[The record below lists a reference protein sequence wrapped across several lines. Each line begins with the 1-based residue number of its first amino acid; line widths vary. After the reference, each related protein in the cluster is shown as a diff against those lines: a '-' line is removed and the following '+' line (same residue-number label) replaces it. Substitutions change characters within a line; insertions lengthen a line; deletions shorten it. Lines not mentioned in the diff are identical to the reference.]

1 MASLVLLISEILHPE
16 HADLVTLMPVSG
28 GFVKHSE
35 NSVKGLMGKVVIRS
49 SKGRSSPEK
58 KDVGVAVEEEEE
70 LPEMRV
76 SVEAIWP

>member
-16 HADLVTLMPVSG
+16 HADLVTLMPVASG

-35 NSVKGLMGKVVIRS
+35 NSLKELLGKVVIRS
-49 SKGRSSPEK
+49 GKGRSSPEK
-58 KDVGVAVEEEEE
+58 KDVGVVEEEE

-76 SVEAIWP
+76 SVDAIWP